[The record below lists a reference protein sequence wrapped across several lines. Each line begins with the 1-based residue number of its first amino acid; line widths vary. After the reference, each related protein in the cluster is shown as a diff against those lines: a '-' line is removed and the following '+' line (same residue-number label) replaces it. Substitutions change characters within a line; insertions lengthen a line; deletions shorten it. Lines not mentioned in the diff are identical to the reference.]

1 MQMKRCYWLLNHPM
15 LEVQKEDLKRNYGIE
30 DFVMPSQTIASL
42 WGNVPTSE
50 VIPNSYYEG
59 IETWFA
65 DISTDDVVVIQGEPT
80 VAFKIIADLLKRGI
94 TVLAGITERK
104 SVDKQLDGKVVKTSV
119 FEHVC
124 FRKYV
129 E

>member
-1 MQMKRCYWLLNHPM
+1 MKRCFWLLNHPM
-15 LEVQKEDLKRNYGIE
+15 LEIQKEDLKKNYAIE
-30 DFVMPSQTIASL
+30 EFVMPPQTIANL

-50 VIPNSYYEG
+50 TVPNSYFEE

-65 DISTDDVVVIQGEPT
+65 DISTDDVVVVQGEPT
-80 VAFKIIADLLKRGI
+80 VAFKIISELLKRGI
-94 TVLAGITERK
+94 TVLAGITERR

-124 FRKYV
+124 FRKYA

>member
-1 MQMKRCYWLLNHPM
+1 MKRCYWLLNHPM

-30 DFVMPSQTIASL
+30 EFVMPSQTIASL

-50 VIPNSYYEG
+50 VIPNSYFKE

-80 VAFKIIADLLKRGI
+80 VAFKIISDLLKRGI

>member
-30 DFVMPSQTIASL
+30 EFVMPSQTIASL

-50 VIPNSYYEG
+50 VIPNSYFKE

-80 VAFKIIADLLKRGI
+80 VAFKIISDLLKRGI